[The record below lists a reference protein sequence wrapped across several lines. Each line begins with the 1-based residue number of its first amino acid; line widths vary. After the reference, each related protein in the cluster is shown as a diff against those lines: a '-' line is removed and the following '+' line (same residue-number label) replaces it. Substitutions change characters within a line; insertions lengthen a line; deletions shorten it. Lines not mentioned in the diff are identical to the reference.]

1 MRESSK
7 NTLLM
12 AFSQLL
18 RRRTGTINYL
28 RKIIGKK
35 LVVSDGIVCNKRRVF
50 ILGPENIEKMTNL
63 FCILEETVYVV

>member
-1 MRESSK
+1 
-7 NTLLM
+7 M

-35 LVVSDGIVCNKRRVF
+35 LVVSDGIVCNKRRAF